1 MMQYLF
7 ILFLLLIIFKA
18 FQPKIKGMIGE
29 KSVARKLEKLPE
41 NEYVILNDILLKTD
55 RGTTQIDHVVLS
67 VYGIFVIETKNY
79 KGWITGNEKGEYWTQ
94 NIYGNKH
101 QFKNPI
107 RQNYGHQKA
116 LEALFDEPVRFI
128 PIVAFSTEAD
138 LKVHIE
144 KEHVIYIK
152 NIVKCI
158 KQLSVD
164 KCYDMDQVR
173 VMKQVIEKNQ
183 LKEKQERK
191 DHITNT
197 RKNIKLT
204 NEKIKG
210 NICPRC
216 GGTLVLRKGKYGT
229 FYGCSNYP
237 KCRYTINT
245 KNLK

>member
-1 MMQYLF
+1 M
-7 ILFLLLIIFKA
+7 
-18 FQPKIKGMIGE
+18 
-29 KSVARKLEKLPE
+29 
-41 NEYVILNDILLKTD
+41 
-55 RGTTQIDHVVLS
+55 
-67 VYGIFVIETKNY
+67 
-79 KGWITGNEKGEYWTQ
+79 
-94 NIYGNKH
+94 
-101 QFKNPI
+101 
-107 RQNYGHQKA
+107 
-116 LEALFDEPVRFI
+116 
-128 PIVAFSTEAD
+128 AFSTEAD

-237 KCRYTINT
+237 KCRYTINS